1 MAVCRKALKQIPS
14 ANWAI
19 NQALAKKLNFD
30 QKTRFQKF
38 KEQLSVKE
46 PLIIETFPAT
56 EFFGENTIGMRKRNP
71 IENEDNSPIDLT
83 THETND
89 FQGEEHPVV
98 NPPEQDP
105 ISFDSAFGIL
115 EENEQLTDF
124 NPFDEPVAPSEPI
137 QPDQNS
143 MPDGIISF
151 DTVLGILEEN
161 EQPTDFNPFDE
172 PPSVQ
177 QTEQAIE
184 GIPLELLDAP
194 AAPPESIQPEPH
206 AGWNII
212 N

>member
-1 MAVCRKALKQIPS
+1 
-14 ANWAI
+14 
-19 NQALAKKLNFD
+19 
-30 QKTRFQKF
+30 
-38 KEQLSVKE
+38 
-46 PLIIETFPAT
+46 
-56 EFFGENTIGMRKRNP
+56 
-71 IENEDNSPIDLT
+71 
-83 THETND
+83 
-89 FQGEEHPVV
+89 
-98 NPPEQDP
+98 
-105 ISFDSAFGIL
+105 
-115 EENEQLTDF
+115 
-124 NPFDEPVAPSEPI
+124 
-137 QPDQNS
+137 